1 MNIINLYDAV
11 KGKASSFVTIN
22 MLTLSVGLRN
32 EESDSTHATCGS
44 KDETYI
50 TNGPD
55 KEDIHNTKKC

>member
-1 MNIINLYDAV
+1 M

-44 KDETYI
+44 KEETYI

-55 KEDIHNTKKC
+55 KDDIHNTKKC